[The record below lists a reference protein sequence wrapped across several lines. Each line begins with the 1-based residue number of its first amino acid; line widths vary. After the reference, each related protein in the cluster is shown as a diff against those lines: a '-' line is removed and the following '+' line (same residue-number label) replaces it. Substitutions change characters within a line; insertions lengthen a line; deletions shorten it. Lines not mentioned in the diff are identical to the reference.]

1 MASQWRG
8 YRPPAEPPAPAPGTW
23 GDHPPLPSVLAQA
36 AAETGD
42 LRVVVGNPWD
52 RSEEP
57 AGGGAGEPRAGV
69 HGTRTREFYRTAR
82 SAEKPPPGSNTE
94 APHRLTVPTATNE
107 ASKAAIER
115 ERRDGPCPPSGGV
128 HPIKVRYRQSP
139 EDGDGWPQRGSARC
153 RKLGIRR

>member
-42 LRVVVGNPWD
+42 LRVVVGNPRD

-69 HGTRTREFYRTAR
+69 HGTQLVSFT
-82 SAEKPPPGSNTE
+82 GLHE
-94 APHRLTVPTATNE
+94 AQRNLPMVQIQRHR
-107 ASKAAIER
+107 I
-115 ERRDGPCPPSGGV
+115 D
-128 HPIKVRYRQSP
+128 
-139 EDGDGWPQRGSARC
+139 
-153 RKLGIRR
+153 